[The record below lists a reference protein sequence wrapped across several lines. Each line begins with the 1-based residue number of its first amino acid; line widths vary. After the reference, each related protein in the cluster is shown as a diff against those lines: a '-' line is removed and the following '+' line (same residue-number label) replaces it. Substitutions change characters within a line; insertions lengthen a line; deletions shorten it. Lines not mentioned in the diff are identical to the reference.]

1 MIDLQP
7 WLDALRTILMSLT
20 LSMKSVFGESIKSI
34 PMGRILCSRKVWTS
48 AEPKYPELPV
58 TNIGDTSFNW
68 SMISLKDSSLII
80 LWMVDRVTSCLAL
93 SNRISSSMPP
103 MIKYLTGVSGLN
115 TLMES
120 HALISLLRL
129 ITQITLLRYQWKISK
144 TMRVKSAKVGFSPLI
159 AENTI
164 KLIKQATMSSAS
176 VFKCSKLTATCTIWK
191 VRKRDIIK

>member
-1 MIDLQP
+1 
-7 WLDALRTILMSLT
+7 
-20 LSMKSVFGESIKSI
+20 
-34 PMGRILCSRKVWTS
+34 
-48 AEPKYPELPV
+48 
-58 TNIGDTSFNW
+58 
-68 SMISLKDSSLII
+68 
-80 LWMVDRVTSCLAL
+80 MVDRVTSCLAL

-191 VRKRDIIK
+191 VQKILV